1 MMRRFL
7 ALFDRYAVGALVLTL
22 GVGWA
27 LWRTNLEHE
36 SDYKR
41 DKKDRLPKREK
52 VRRWLRTSFWPE
64 DGAPGVRGPTDGN
77 FGNPIRYRSYDWLFL
92 MRERLRQHQPPQEA
106 CIVYLD
112 EASHARMGQP
122 MNEPWDRRIHARLV
136 DRLSAAGAKAIVFDI
151 IFLEQ
156 KRFVDPEGDKA
167 LAEAVAR
174 AGGKVVAAMSTK
186 ITDEAWGHRGTP
198 GAIPPFKAL
207 VRALK
212 VADPDRLEEITLG
225 FPQLVPS
232 YDQVVRRH
240 PPSYPPSK
248 HSLEWSVSSLL
259 RAPVTLGRDE
269 AATQEAEKVERWVNY
284 YGPPGRIASVSM
296 ADVLDPAAGQ
306 GIPDAYFR
314 DRIVFVGSSTLTKF
328 SGERKDS
335 YVSPYAALAD
345 EREQFMAGVEIHAT
359 VALNLVRG
367 DWLMRM
373 DLRWVLLIVVV
384 TGLSAGPGLLQL
396 RAVPATGAALGGV
409 LLVGGASYWFFES
422 RHLWFGWLIPVV
434 QIGVGWLYSLVFNSL
449 RLFLRNQRL
458 LQSLSS
464 YLSPKLAR
472 KFAGEKAEELMRPGA
487 TKHEVTVFF
496 SDIAGFT
503 SISEGLDPDDL
514 AHMMNQY
521 FETAVGQCVFPTDGT
536 VVKFIGDAI
545 FAIWNAPDPQ
555 PDHAYRACDA
565 ALRFRQQAV
574 QESNG
579 RKLVTRIGLH
589 TGEANVGNFGSRE
602 RFDYTAFGENIN
614 LASRMESLNKYLGT
628 LTLLTG
634 ATYAKGGD
642 QFLTRPIGRLVL
654 KGFEKAV
661 EVHELVGTLEQR
673 AGFAELHVA
682 FPGALAGFQAGRLDA
697 AEAAFKAV
705 EERWPGDGPTKFYLK
720 TITELREHPPA
731 AGWTGEVELKEK

>member
-1 MMRRFL
+1 MKRLL
-7 ALFDRYAVGALVLTL
+7 ALFDRYAVGAFVLTL
-22 GVGWA
+22 GLGWT
-27 LWRTNLEHE
+27 LWRTDLEHE
-36 SDYKR
+36 ADYKR
-41 DKKDRLPKREK
+41 DLKEPLTQKEK
-52 VRRWLRTSFWPE
+52 VRRWLRASFWPE
-64 DGAPGVRGPTDGN
+64 DGEPGVRGPTPGN
-77 FGNPIRYRSYDWLFL
+77 LGNSIRYRSYDLLFL
-92 MRERLRQHQPPQEA
+92 MRERLRQQPPPQEA
-106 CIVYLD
+106 CIIYLD
-112 EASHARMGQP
+112 EESHTRLEQP
-122 MNEPWDRRIHARLV
+122 MNEPWDRRLHARLV
-136 DRLSAAGAKAIVFDI
+136 DRLVAAGAKAIVFDI

-156 KRFVDPEGDKA
+156 KRFADPEGDKVF
-167 LAEAVAR
+167 AEAVKR
-174 AGGKVVAAMSTK
+174 AGGRVVVAMSERRT
-186 ITDEAWGHRGTP
+186 EGHRGIP
-198 GAIPPFKAL
+198 GVIPPYRQL
-207 VRALK
+207 LRALS
-212 VADPDRLEEITLG
+212 ASDPERLRYITMG
-225 FPQLVPS
+225 FPELSPS
-232 YDQVVRRH
+232 YDQIVRQH
-240 PPSYPPSK
+240 PPSYYPTK
-248 HSLEWSVSSLL
+248 HSLGWSLASLL
-259 RAPVTLGRDE
+259 QAPVTQVANETDAL
-269 AATQEAEKVERWVNY
+269 EAEQAERWLNY
-284 YGPPGRIASVSM
+284 YGPPGRIAKRPF
-296 ADVLDPAAGQ
+296 ADVIKPAQ
-306 GIPDAYFR
+306 GEELPDAFFR

-328 SGERKDS
+328 SGDRKDA
-335 YVSPYAALAD
+335 YISPYAALGD
-345 EREQFMAGVEIHAT
+345 EREQFIAGVEVQAT
-359 VALNLVRG
+359 AALNLVRG
-367 DWLMRM
+367 DWLERL
-373 DLRWVLLIVVV
+373 DLRWVLLIVVG
-384 TGLSAGPGLLQL
+384 TSLLAGPGLLQL
-396 RAVPATGAALGGV
+396 RAVPATLAAFGGMLSV
-409 LLVGGASYWFFES
+409 TGVCYWAFEHQ
-422 RHLWFGWLIPVV
+422 RLWFGWLIPLT
-434 QIGVGWLYSLVFNSL
+434 QIVVGWLYSLVFNSL

-634 ATYAKGGD
+634 ATYSKGGD
-642 QFLTRPIGRLVL
+642 RFLTRPIGRLVL

-673 AGFAELHVA
+673 AEFAELHTA
-682 FPGALAGFQAGRLDA
+682 FAGALAGFQAGRLDE

-705 EERWPGDGPTKFYLK
+705 EERWPGDGPTKFYLR

>member
-1 MMRRFL
+1 MKRFL
-7 ALFDRYAVGALVLTL
+7 ALFDRYAIGALVLTL
-22 GVGWA
+22 GIGWA
-27 LWRTNLEHE
+27 LWRTDLEHE

-41 DKKDRLPKREK
+41 DKNEPLPRKEK
-52 VRRWLRTSFWPE
+52 VRRWLRASFWPE
-64 DGAPGVRGPTDGN
+64 DGEPGVRGPTRGN
-77 FGNPIRYRSYDWLFL
+77 LGSIVRFRSYDSLFL
-92 MRERLRQHQPPQEA
+92 MRERLKQHQPPQEA

-112 EASHARMGQP
+112 EESHSRLKQP
-122 MNEPWDRRIHARLV
+122 MNEPWDRRLHARLV
-136 DRLSAAGAKAIVFDI
+136 DRLVAAGAKAIVFDI
-151 IFLEQ
+151 VFLEQ
-156 KRFVDPEGDKA
+156 KRFLDAEGDKA
-167 LAEAVAR
+167 FAEAVAR
-174 AGGKVVAAMSTK
+174 ANGRVVVAMSSRFQV
-186 ITDEAWGHRGTP
+186 EHRGIP
-198 GAIPPFKAL
+198 GAIPPYRAL
-207 VRALK
+207 LRALK
-212 VADPDRLEEITLG
+212 ASDPERLENITLG
-225 FPQLVPS
+225 FPDLSPS
-232 YDQVVRRH
+232 FDQIVRQH
-240 PPSYPPSK
+240 PPSFYPSK
-248 HSLEWSVSSLL
+248 HSLAWSLASLVK
-259 RAPVTLGRDE
+259 APVTQVANE
-269 AATQEAEKVERWVNY
+269 ADALDAEQGERWLNY
-284 YGPPGRIASVSM
+284 YGPPGRIAKRPL
-296 ADVLDPAAGQ
+296 AHVLMPAEGEE
-306 GIPDAYFR
+306 IPDAFFR
-314 DRIVFVGSSTLTKF
+314 DRVVFVGSSTLTKF
-328 SGERKDS
+328 SGDRKDA
-335 YVSPYAALAD
+335 YVSPYASLSND
-345 EREQFMAGVEIHAT
+345 DREQFIAGVEVQAT
-359 VALNLVRG
+359 AALNLIRG
-367 DWLMRM
+367 DWLERLN
-373 DLRWVLLIVVV
+373 LRWVLLIVVA
-384 TGLSAGPGLLQL
+384 TGLLAGLGLLQL
-396 RAVPATGAALGGV
+396 GALPATLAAGAGV
-409 LLVGGASYWFFES
+409 LAITAGSYWLFES

-634 ATYAKGGD
+634 ATLSKGGD
-642 QFLTRPIGRLVL
+642 RFLTRPIGRLVL

-673 AGFAELHVA
+673 AEFAELHTA
-682 FPGALAGFQAGRLDA
+682 FAGALAGFQAGRLDA

-720 TITELREHPPA
+720 TITELREHPPG